1 MKLEDEIKQKKF
13 RSEAHKLGVNIIFT
27 YNWLIHRQSAFL
39 KKFGITPQQFNILRI
54 LRGMNGEPANIKLLR
69 ERMLDKMS
77 DASRIVE
84 KLRVKGLIKRTTNA
98 EDRRACDVLITDKGL
113 KLLADIDDNY
123 KVIDDLFTGL
133 HDSDMKKV
141 NDLLDTLRGS

>member
-27 YNWLIHRQSAFL
+27 YNWLIHHQSTFL

-54 LRGMNGEPANIKLLR
+54 LRGMNAEPANIKLLR

-84 KLRVKGLIKRTTNA
+84 KLRVKGLVKRTTNA
-98 EDRRACDVLITDKGL
+98 DDRRAFDVLITDKGL

-133 HDSDMKKV
+133 SDSDMKKV